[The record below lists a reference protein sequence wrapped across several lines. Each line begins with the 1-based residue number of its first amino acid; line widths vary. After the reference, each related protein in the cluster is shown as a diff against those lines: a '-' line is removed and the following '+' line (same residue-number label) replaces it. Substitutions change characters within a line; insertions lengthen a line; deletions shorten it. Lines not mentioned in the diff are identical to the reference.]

1 MRPVS
6 RKEEFSVIEDLTP
19 SLSDQADADSLRR
32 RVAELE
38 VRLHEREQAEA
49 ALQDTIWMLQ
59 SVIDGLPY
67 AIYWKDRDL
76 IYRGCNLPFARDLGL
91 ESPQAIVGKRDA
103 DLPWQPGEAERFN
116 AVDRRVIEHDAPES
130 DSDETAIYPDG
141 SQEWF
146 ETHKIPLHDRAGAVA
161 GILATYINITER
173 KLAQRT
179 VQAQTALL
187 TELSTPVIP
196 LSDDVLVMPLI
207 GAIDSRRAQ
216 QVMEALLEGVAA
228 SQARFAILDI
238 TGVPVVDTQVANT
251 LVRVAQAV
259 ALLGARVVLTGIRPE
274 VAQTI
279 VGLGVDLR
287 GVVTHSTLQS
297 GIAYALR
304 GR

>member
-1 MRPVS
+1 M
-6 RKEEFSVIEDLTP
+6 IEDISP
-19 SLSDQADADSLRR
+19 SPANGAEATELRQ

-38 VRLHEREQAEA
+38 QQLRKREQAEA

-76 IYRGCNLPFARDLGL
+76 VYRGCNRQFARDLGL
-91 ESPQAIVGKRDA
+91 DSPDEIVGKRDA
-103 DLPWQPGEAERFN
+103 DLPWQPGEAEAFRTT
-116 AVDRRVIEHDAPES
+116 DQRVMTTDAAES

-146 ETHKIPLHDRAGAVA
+146 ETHKLPLHDRAGHVN

-207 GAIDSRRAQ
+207 GAIDTRRAQ

-228 SQARFAILDI
+228 TQARFAILDI

-259 ALLGARVVLTGIRPE
+259 GLLGARVVLTGIRPE
-274 VAQTI
+274 VAQTL
-279 VGLGVDLR
+279 VGLGVDLH
-287 GVVTHSTLQS
+287 GVATQSTLQS

-304 GR
+304 RR